1 MKYKIKSFLKIFK
14 SPKVTALYKMLML
27 TAYCT
32 LVCAAVLFSFKSV
45 FNAVTGIDSDI
56 SENFIS
62 EILNNAKKSPD
73 SLDVLSKMGSRSD
86 EVAKIQTALKDM
98 GYYTGGVDG
107 IFGVKTQDAVM
118 KFQRSKGLT
127 ADGIAGPQTLKALGL
142 QVDAISA
149 NNENDINLL
158 ARLISA
164 ESRGEPYAGQVAVGA
179 VVLNRVKHSSFPNSI
194 SAVIYQP
201 GAFTCITDSQFNNQ
215 SVAESAYRAARDA
228 LNNADPVGGAI
239 YYYNPKTATNQWIK
253 SREIISTIGGH
264 IFCS

>member
-1 MKYKIKSFLKIFK
+1 MKIKIKAMF
-14 SPKVTALYKMLML
+14 KMLML
-27 TAYCT
+27 TLYCT

-45 FNAVTGIDSDI
+45 FNAVTGIESDI

-62 EILNNAKKSPD
+62 EILNNTKKSSD
-73 SLDVLSKMGSRSD
+73 SLDVVSKMGSSSD
-86 EVAKIQTALKDM
+86 EVIKVQTVLKDM

-118 KFQRSKGLT
+118 KFQRAKGLIT
-127 ADGIAGPQTLKALGL
+127 DGIAGPQTLKALGL
-142 QVDAISA
+142 QVDAVSA

-201 GAFTCITDSQFNNQ
+201 GAFTCITDGQFDQ
-215 SVAESAYRAARDA
+215 PVAESAYRAARDA

-239 YYYNPKTATNQWIK
+239 YYYNPKTATNQTNQWIK
-253 SREIISTIGGH
+253 SREIISIIGGH
-264 IFCS
+264 VFCM